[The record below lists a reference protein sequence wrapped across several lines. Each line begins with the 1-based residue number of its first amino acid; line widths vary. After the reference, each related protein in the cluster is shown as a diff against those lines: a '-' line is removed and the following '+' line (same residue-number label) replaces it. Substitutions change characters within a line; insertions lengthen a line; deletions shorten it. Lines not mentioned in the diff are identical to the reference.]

1 MRILI
6 TFKQETLKLLKKTRA
21 WLGPILVFVLIM
33 IAYPLTV
40 ELSSQNLSDAFYPV
54 LFISCLLVMMLATE
68 GIFLEDFED
77 GSLEQLVITGNSL
90 YQSIIIKIFIY
101 WLFIGI
107 PISILGSLFNVGS
120 GNTMDS
126 SLMLLPPLMIATYI
140 FLILFC
146 FGSALSLTKGS
157 VLGTLITMPLLLPIL
172 VILGKLTTA
181 ILFNINYFGF
191 LILLFGILSIIIFIF
206 PAIISKIIKTHL
218 E

>member
-126 SLMLLPPLMIATYI
+126 SLMLLPSLMITTYI

-146 FGSALSLTKGS
+146 FGNALSLTKGS

>member
-1 MRILI
+1 MRILT

-126 SLMLLPPLMIATYI
+126 SLMLLPSLMITTYI

-146 FGSALSLTKGS
+146 FGNALSLTKGS

>member
-1 MRILI
+1 MRILT

-120 GNTMDS
+120 GNTMES
-126 SLMLLPPLMIATYI
+126 SLMLLPPLMITTYI

-146 FGSALSLTKGS
+146 FGNALSLTKGS

>member
-1 MRILI
+1 MRILT